1 MSYQLIPQD
10 ATVTIY
16 DGGVWNGTAS
26 PTFGSGSP
34 LGIIVTY
41 KSIKVNFKVNTIST
55 RGAGDV
61 HEYLRPS
68 YDETG
73 VVIEAMIGNTGILP
87 ITVGGYGKVTIL
99 PVSGGT
105 LQTYIGLWGEQS
117 MDISSDSPQ
126 MQTLTLTAQYDSV

>member
-1 MSYQLIPQD
+1 MI
-10 ATVTIY
+10 TIY
-16 DGGVWNGTAS
+16 DAGAWTGTATPS
-26 PTFGSGSP
+26 FAS
-34 LGIIVTY
+34 LGTIVTY
-41 KSIKVNFKVNTIST
+41 KSCKVNFKVNTIST

-73 VVIEAMIGNTGILP
+73 VVLEAMIANTGLLA
-87 ITVGGYGKVTIL
+87 ITVGGYGKITIL

-117 MDISSDSPQ
+117 MDISQDSPI